1 MEENRI
7 NVVVPKDYNGKPI
20 EVVLRQGTA
29 PELVPEKAPKL
40 IKKSGAIDAP
50 FRWLEKRIDTV
61 DQKKC
66 NIAVSRRMMSIHLS
80 IDEENFYSHEITGL
94 LELSEEVKRLK
105 INDSEWDRN
114 ELARTLAIR
123 KRFFCDENEFARV
136 IQALECTE
144 IQEKRNSNNTNRKN
158 SRGNSSSESVE
169 INTPESFK
177 LMIPVLQ
184 GYEKKEITVSI
195 CTNLAMSEYSQILD
209 AKFVLLSEDVYRYI
223 EEVRDKLID
232 EQVGLLRTL
241 APQVPIIE
249 I

>member
-20 EVVLRQGTA
+20 EVVLRQGVA

-40 IKKSGAIDAP
+40 IKKSGSIDAP
-50 FRWLEKRIDTV
+50 FRWLEKRIDTI
-61 DQKKC
+61 DQNKC

-105 INDSEWDRN
+105 INGSEWDRN
-114 ELARTLAIR
+114 ELARTLAVS
-123 KRFFCDENEFARV
+123 KRFFCDENGFAQI
-136 IQALECTE
+136 IQALESTE
-144 IQEKRNSNNTNRKN
+144 IQSKMNYNNTRDNR
-158 SRGNSSSESVE
+158 SRGNSSSESIK

-177 LMIPVLQ
+177 LVIPVLQ
-184 GYEKKEITVSI
+184 GYEKKKVTVFI
-195 CTNLAMSEYSQILD
+195 YVNLIENPHFNGFEE
-209 AKFVLLSEDVYRYI
+209 KFVLLSEDVYRYI
-223 EEVRDKLID
+223 DEVRDKLID
-232 EQVGLLRTL
+232 EQVGLLRDL
-241 APQVPIIE
+241 APKVPIIE

>member
-20 EVVLRQGTA
+20 EVVLRQGVA

-40 IKKSGAIDAP
+40 IKKSGTIDAP

-94 LELSEEVKRLK
+94 LELSEEVKKLK
-105 INDSEWDRN
+105 INGSEWNRN
-114 ELARTLAIR
+114 ELARTLAIS
-123 KRFFCDENEFARV
+123 KRFFYDKNEFARV

-144 IQEKRNSNNTNRKN
+144 IQEKRNYNSTNKKN
-158 SRGNSSSESVE
+158 SQGNSTSESIE
-169 INTPESFK
+169 INSPESFK
-177 LMIPVLQ
+177 LVMPVLQ
-184 GYEKKEITVSI
+184 GYEKKEITVSMYV
-195 CTNLAMSEYSQILD
+195 NLTTSQCRND
-209 AKFVLLSEDVYRYI
+209 FEAKFGLMSEDVYRYI

-232 EQVGLLRTL
+232 EQVDLLSTI
-241 APQVPIIE
+241 APNIAIIE

>member
-20 EVVLRQGTA
+20 EVVLRQGVA

-40 IKKSGAIDAP
+40 IKKSGSIDAP
-50 FRWLEKRIDTV
+50 FRWLEKRIDTI

-94 LELSEEVKRLK
+94 LELSEEVKMLK
-105 INDSEWDRN
+105 INGSEWDRK
-114 ELARTLAIR
+114 EFARTLAIS
-123 KRFFCDENEFARV
+123 KRFFYDEKEFTQIIKAF
-136 IQALECTE
+136 ESTK
-144 IQEKRNSNNTNRKN
+144 IQEKKNSNNTYKNN
-158 SRGNSSSESVE
+158 SRENISYESIK
-169 INTPESFK
+169 INFPESFK
-177 LMIPVLQ
+177 LVIPVLQ
-184 GYEKKEITVSI
+184 GYEKKKITVSI
-195 CTNLAMSEYSQILD
+195 YVNLTTSQYTNDFE

-223 EEVRDKLID
+223 DEVRDKLID
-232 EQVGLLRTL
+232 EQVGLLRNL
-241 APQVPIIE
+241 APKVPIIE

>member
-20 EVVLRQGTA
+20 EVVLRQGVA

-40 IKKSGAIDAP
+40 IKKSGEIDAP
-50 FRWLEKRIDTV
+50 FRWLEKRIDTI

-114 ELARTLAIR
+114 ELARALAIR

-144 IQEKRNSNNTNRKN
+144 IQEKRNSNNINRKN
-158 SRGNSSSESVE
+158 SRGNSSSEYIE

-184 GYEKKEITVSI
+184 GYEKKRITVSI
-195 CTNLAMSEYSQILD
+195 YTNLAMSEHSHVLE

-232 EQVGLLRTL
+232 EQVGRLSSL